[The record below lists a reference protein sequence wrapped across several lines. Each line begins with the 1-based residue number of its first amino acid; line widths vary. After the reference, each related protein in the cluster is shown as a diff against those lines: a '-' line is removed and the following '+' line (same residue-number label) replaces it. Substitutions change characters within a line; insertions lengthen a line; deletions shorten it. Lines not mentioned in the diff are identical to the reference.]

1 MNNEIRYNNFEI
13 LLVVFMPNVTT
24 NPTITYTNH
33 LYPSRNVSFFIFLY
47 AHFEVTL
54 ETVLGGISN
63 DFLHSL

>member
-1 MNNEIRYNNFEI
+1 
-13 LLVVFMPNVTT
+13 MPNVTT

-63 DFLHSL
+63 DLLHSL